1 MAPAAGTKDEQAK
14 LRTMAAV
21 LPSSGC
27 ISLCW
32 VCFNYFCAMSG
43 TSTACALET
52 DCEFFEQVG
61 VLLFVWVIGF
71 SLFYPFFA
79 AMTPVFP

>member
-1 MAPAAGTKDEQAK
+1 MAPAAGTNDDQAK

-32 VCFNYFCAMSG
+32 VCFNYFFAISG
-43 TSTACALET
+43 TSTLVNLKLT
-52 DCEFFEQVG
+52 EFFEQVG